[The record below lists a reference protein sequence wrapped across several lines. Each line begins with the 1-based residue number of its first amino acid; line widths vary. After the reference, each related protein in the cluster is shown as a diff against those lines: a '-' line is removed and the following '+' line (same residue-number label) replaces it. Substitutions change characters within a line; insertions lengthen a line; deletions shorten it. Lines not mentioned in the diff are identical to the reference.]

1 LNAKCKE
8 KIWFKG
14 GIECGADQG
23 KVLIVV
29 RALYGLK
36 SAGASWHATLAQA
49 LRDLGFV
56 STTADPDVWI
66 QAALRDD
73 GFDYYAMLLIY
84 VDDILAISHQPKV
97 LIDAIGEYYK
107 VKPDSDKEP
116 EIYLG
121 ANVEKVQ
128 MLDGREVWATSPRD
142 YVKNAIKI
150 VESLLGEDGDG
161 YVLKNKVKNPF
172 PMNYRPELDVSDEL
186 GSELSSRYLQLIGI
200 ARWAIELGHIDIF
213 HEVSLLSQ
221 YQANPRVGHL
231 EVMYHV
237 FAYLKNHLDMGRI
250 AYDSLTPMVNDLTFQ
265 CNADWTDFYGDVQ
278 EELPPKM
285 LKLRGNPVTKSE
297 FVDAN
302 HAGNM
307 VTRQSHTGIIIFV
320 QNAPIIWYS
329 KRQNMVEA
337 ATFGSEMVALRI
349 CKEFIVAMH
358 YKLRMFGVPIE
369 GPANVFCDNRG
380 VVKNTSMPESTLT
393 KKHNAINYHAVREAL
408 AAGILRVGKE
418 DGETN
423 LADLLTKVIVGQ
435 KRWDFCWSLFC

>member
-8 KIWFKG
+8 KIWFEG
-14 GIECGADQG
+14 GIECGANQG

-29 RALYGLK
+29 CALYGLK
-36 SAGASWHATLAQA
+36 SAGASLRATLAQA

-66 QAALRDD
+66 RVAARDD
-73 GFDYYAMLLIY
+73 GFEYYEMLIIY
-84 VDDILAISHQPKV
+84 IDDILAISHQPKV

-116 EIYLG
+116 EIYLS
-121 ANVEKVQ
+121 ANAEKVQ
-128 MLDGREVWATSPRD
+128 MPDGREVWATSPCD
-142 YVKNAIKI
+142 YVKNAIMT
-150 VESLLGEDGDG
+150 VESLLEEDGKG

-200 ARWAIELGHIDIF
+200 ARWAIELGRIDIT

-250 AYDSLTPMVNDLTFQ
+250 AFDSLTPMVNDSTFQ

-278 EELPPKM
+278 EELPHKMPKS
-285 LKLRGNPVTKSE
+285 RGNP
-297 FVDAN
+297 
-302 HAGNM
+302 
-307 VTRQSHTGIIIFV
+307 
-320 QNAPIIWYS
+320 NAPIVWYS
-329 KRQNMVEA
+329 KRQNTVEA

-349 CKEFIVAMH
+349 CKEFIVAMC
-358 YKLRMFGVPIE
+358 YKLRMFGAPIE
-369 GPANVFCDNRG
+369 CPANVFCDNRG

-393 KKHNAINYHAVREAL
+393 KKHNAINYNAVREAV